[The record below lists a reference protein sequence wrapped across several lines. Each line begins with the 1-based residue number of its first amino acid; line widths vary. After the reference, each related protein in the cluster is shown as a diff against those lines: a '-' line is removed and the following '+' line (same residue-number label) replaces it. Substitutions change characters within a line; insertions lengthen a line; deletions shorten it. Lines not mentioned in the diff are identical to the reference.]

1 MLTSDSCKAQ
11 ELKLILSSAKAL
23 LKMRVGKAQS
33 RAGLLRSIHF
43 PLDGSHKGLDSP
55 QSLLPPPWHPF
66 LIRRGRPLRP
76 GSAISTQPGKCQL
89 IASWAE
95 PCQESWKPEPFRKLC
110 RWFLETCPAAA

>member
-43 PLDGSHKGLDSP
+43 P
-55 QSLLPPPWHPF
+55 
-66 LIRRGRPLRP
+66 
-76 GSAISTQPGKCQL
+76 
-89 IASWAE
+89 
-95 PCQESWKPEPFRKLC
+95 
-110 RWFLETCPAAA
+110 